1 MRTMKRFFAFLPAL
15 CFATAVF
22 AAPWLKP
29 GGLSEFNVELPTDL
43 RKVAGRGQLSP
54 VKHALIAVAV
64 PANFDPAFN
73 WPILVVSATSDPNFH
88 SSRQLLSAYADTA
101 VAAGWIVIA
110 VDPGEKVTVEQDD
123 VPLRYA
129 LNTAALAALDLQWS
143 GAHKAP
149 LAFGGFSGGAK
160 YSGWLAAGFASQGRA
175 IVGIYLAGINQDTIY
190 DAATQFKVLNDT
202 FKRIPIF
209 LQSGEKDAIATPADH
224 RAVQETLRR
233 AGFKNVLIGSFPGG
247 HEVEPAPLATAL
259 DWFHELAVPPASAK

>member
-1 MRTMKRFFAFLPAL
+1 MKRIFALLPAL
-15 CFATAVF
+15 CLATVAF

-29 GGLSEFNVELPTDL
+29 GGLSEFNAELPTEL

-64 PANFDPAFN
+64 PANFDPALN
-73 WPILVVSATSDPNFH
+73 WPILVISATSDPKFH

-101 VAAGWIVIA
+101 VAAGWIVLA
-110 VDPGEKVTVEQDD
+110 VDPGEEVTVDQDD

-129 LNTAALAALDLQWS
+129 LNTAGLAALDLQWP

-175 IVGIYLAGINQDTIY
+175 IVGIYLAGINQDTIV

-202 FKRIPIF
+202 FKRIPVF
-209 LQSGEKDAIATPADH
+209 LQSGEKDAVATPADH
-224 RAVQETLRR
+224 RAVQEALKR
-233 AGFKNVLIGSFPGG
+233 AGFKNVVIGAFPGA
-247 HEVEPAPLATAL
+247 HEVEPVPLATAL
-259 DWFHELAVPPASAK
+259 DWFHELAVKQAAAR